1 MFNAR
6 HGGLTGK
13 ARRAREESRSSRL
26 CAQQMIAEFIDP
38 ETGPRHRR
46 ARTIRLGHRS
56 EFIPST
62 VCAIRELDGAVGPEP
77 EPLASGA
84 GTQLE
89 FPLVHDGVQRHVNGE
104 SPGPIGRQHP
114 PKARGS
120 DTSTGPVISS
130 APAAATSSIKPIRP
144 PRANQANADPNPFV
158 PASRKTRAGVQPAR
172 QKQAMTF
179 AGFFYGCALGG
190 AAAAGILLLLHFAV
204 G

>member
-26 CAQQMIAEFIDP
+26 YAHQMIAEFFDP

-46 ARTIRLGHRS
+46 ARPIRLGHRS
-56 EFIPST
+56 EFLPST
-62 VCAIRELDGAVGPEP
+62 VCAIRELDGAVNPQPEP
-77 EPLASGA
+77 VASGA

-89 FPLVHDGVQRHVNGE
+89 LALAHDGVQRNVNSE
-104 SPGPIGRQHP
+104 SPGPLGWQHA
-114 PKARGS
+114 PKTRDP
-120 DTSTGPVISS
+120 DTPTGPVISS
-130 APAAATSSIKPIRP
+130 APAAATNSIKPIRP
-144 PRANQANADPNPFV
+144 PRGNQANEDSIPFV

-172 QKQAMTF
+172 PKQAMTL
-179 AGFFYGCALGG
+179 AGFLYGCTLGG
-190 AAAAGILLLLHFAV
+190 AAAAVMVLLLHFAV